1 MNVSILAQSIAKSF
15 AQSLVA
21 LMIMTLMA
29 GPAVAAAQSNPAANP
44 ASANPA
50 SGSPV
55 SLKGDVKLEKTVTE
69 NGVSS
74 VQLLDPKV
82 VVPGDRLLFTTRYQ
96 NDGAAAVTNF
106 VVTNPLPSAV
116 VLAGEAAAETEVSV
130 DGGKSW
136 GLLSVLKVSD
146 GQGGQRAAAPS
157 DVTHVRWTVAKI
169 APGAS
174 GQVEYHA
181 IVR

>member
-1 MNVSILAQSIAKSF
+1 MNASLFAKS
-15 AQSLVA
+15 VA
-21 LMIMTLMA
+21 GTLALLLMS
-29 GPAVAAAQSNPAANP
+29 GPAHAAAQSNPAPAN
-44 ASANPA
+44 SAA
-50 SGSPV
+50 SPV

-74 VQLLDPKV
+74 IQLLEPKV

-116 VLAGEAAAETEVSV
+116 VLAGDAAANTEVSV
-130 DGGKSW
+130 DGGKTW
-136 GLLSVLKVSD
+136 GVLGALKVSD
-146 GQGGQRAAAPS
+146 GQGGQRAAATG
-157 DVTHVRWTVAKI
+157 DVTHVRWTIAQI

-174 GQVEYHA
+174 GEVEYHA

>member
-1 MNVSILAQSIAKSF
+1 MYASF
-15 AQSLVA
+15 FRKCVASLVVA
-21 LMIMTLMA
+21 LLMA
-29 GPAVAAAQSNPAANP
+29 GPAYAAAQATPAA
-44 ASANPA
+44 
-50 SGSPV
+50 SPV

-69 NGVSS
+69 NGNSI

-96 NDGAAAVTNF
+96 NESAQAVTNF

-116 VLAGEAAAETEVSV
+116 ALSPEAVEATEVSV
-130 DGGKSW
+130 DGGKTW
-136 GLLSVLKVSD
+136 GLLAALKVSD
-146 GQGGQRAAAPS
+146 SKGSMRPALAGE
-157 DVTHVRWTVAKI
+157 VTHMRWTIAQI

-174 GQVEYHA
+174 GQFEYHA